1 MGVRGSIYAA
11 RGRRF
16 NSRTTRVVICHRST
30 TPGALH
36 HRRREL
42 GGQPRPRNRRRIFTG
57 DCRETDTGRRSGNA
71 CIPGLAG
78 EPLEDAIFGD
88 LLAHSSSRN
97 VAESISRS
105 NQPVYRFYL
114 SYLAA
119 DRRARQPGVAHTDDI
134 AFVMQTLDTEADLK
148 TITDRDREVSQLIS
162 AYWVQFAKTGDPN
175 RGRSPRM
182 AGFST

>member
-1 MGVRGSIYAA
+1 MTAA
-11 RGRRF
+11 K
-16 NSRTTRVVICHRST
+16 
-30 TPGALH
+30 L
-36 HRRREL
+36 
-42 GGQPRPRNRRRIFTG
+42 
-57 DCRETDTGRRSGNA
+57 
-71 CIPGLAG
+71 IPAADQQRLYPDLEG
-78 EPLEDAIFGD
+78 EALEDAIFGD

-119 DRRARQPGVAHTDDI
+119 DWRARQPGVAHTDDI

-175 RGRSPRM
+175 REGLPEWPAFQHATPRTLEIGDEVRVHANFLGDRM
-182 AGFST
+182 AYHVQRGLGMVRDAEAAE